1 MTPSLRRLYAPRP
14 AAVRGGADGV
24 PTSVDGVAVEALR
37 EHWLVEDRWWVP
49 QRLRREY
56 FEVALADGHAVVVF
70 RCLLGE
76 RWFRQRA

>member
-1 MTPSLRRLYAPRP
+1 VTGPRRLYEPRP
-14 AAVRGGADGV
+14 AAVRGGGDGI
-24 PTSVDGVAVEALR
+24 PASVDGVAVEALR
-37 EHWLVEDRWWVP
+37 ERWLVEDRWWVA

-56 FEVALADGHAVVVF
+56 FELVLANGHAVVVF